1 MNPAE
6 VIEVDEASV
15 SCDGGRLCHPRV
27 FLRLGEKGE
36 VDCPYCGRRFVLRP
50 GASKAAAS

>member
-1 MNPAE
+1 MKPAE

-27 FLRLGEKGE
+27 FLRLGEEGE